1 MYKQNK
7 SSNLEKQIL
16 EQLKFVMDPE
26 LHVNIVD
33 LGLIY
38 GIKEKAGLV
47 EITMTLT
54 TPGCPLTPVFAI
66 LIKKKLKK
74 IAGVKEV
81 KINLT
86 FDPPWDPSKIFPET
100 RTALGL

>member
-1 MYKQNK
+1 MNK
-7 SSNLEKQIL
+7 KYLEAL
-16 EQLKFVMDPE
+16 REVMDPE

-54 TPGCPLTPVFAI
+54 TPGCPLTAVFAI

-74 IAGVKEV
+74 VAGVKEV

-86 FDPPWDPSKIFPET
+86 FDPPWDPSIISLET
-100 RTALGL
+100 RVALGL